1 MLKRLSFLSASLA
14 LGVLPVTVSATS
26 LGSDESGHLVIN
38 EIMQSNIDLLMVEHD
53 FPDSWVE
60 LYNPTGKAIN
70 IQGYRIGL
78 TPDFESSYL
87 SPKSHHVAAH
97 GYRLVYCDKKGQ
109 DTHTDFRLE
118 STSGGC
124 IYLFSQGVRR
134 N

>member
-1 MLKRLSFLSASLA
+1 MLKRLSLLLASLA

-70 IQGYRIGL
+70 IEGYGIG
-78 TPDFESSYL
+78 ESSD
-87 SPKSHHVAAH
+87 P
-97 GYRLVYCDKKGQ
+97 Q
-109 DTHTDFRLE
+109 DV
-118 STSGGC
+118 
-124 IYLFSQGVRR
+124 YLFP
-134 N
+134 